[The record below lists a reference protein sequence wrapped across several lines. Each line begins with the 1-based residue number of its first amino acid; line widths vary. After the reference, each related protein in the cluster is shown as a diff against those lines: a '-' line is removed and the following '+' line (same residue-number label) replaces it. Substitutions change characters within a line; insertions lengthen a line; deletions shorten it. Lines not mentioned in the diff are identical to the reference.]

1 MSQIIL
7 FINCLILSFTPCIIW
22 IWGYIKEGNNMF
34 SKTEIFM
41 MGGFGALTSI
51 LFFLIIFYYPK

>member
-1 MSQIIL
+1 MIQIIL
-7 FINCLILSFTPCIIW
+7 FISCLILSFTPCIIW

-41 MGGFGALTSI
+41 MGGF
-51 LFFLIIFYYPK
+51 